1 MPRHRQPPRT
11 RQRVD
16 RCRAGMWWLQRDCR
30 RRERTPASRRFHGRR
45 RRRKAAAVK
54 PVLRGRGDE
63 MSRVL
68 SLLRRVEQTGQG
80 AAVFVRGE
88 PGIGKTALLD
98 AVSEQASRLG
108 FRVGLGKAE
117 EQNQIAPMAP
127 LLAAL
132 RFGSRPLLS
141 AEAFADLA
149 PLYRQQLW
157 LVDRLASVL
166 EEHAMRSPLLIA
178 VDDVQWAD
186 RLTVFALRTLPVRL
200 ADVPVVWMLSSRP
213 DPAGMADEVHAVVR
227 TDIPVEVM
235 DLQPLASSDVE
246 LIARDRLGAP
256 PGERLVRL
264 LQGANGV
271 PYLAV
276 ELIDAMLV
284 EAGRADDDAATGGE
298 ELPGPFVTGLRGR
311 LHRLPE
317 EVRRVL
323 AVGAVLGRSFRIDDA
338 AALLDGISTEDV
350 IRLLEQAMRAD
361 VLGTDRDR
369 IVFRHDL
376 VRQAVYADVPHPMRT
391 ILHRAAAEL
400 LLTTGDD
407 PVAAAPHLLV
417 SAVKNDRRAIDIL
430 HRAAK
435 ALRTLAPVTAS
446 DLIVAALALLPR
458 WDNLSLRLGEEAI
471 GILGEAHRTREAMA
485 LGDDLLENNFSN
497 EDTARIQ
504 GRLAWL
510 LWGLGR
516 PDEMSA
522 RLESALALN
531 GLSAGTRR
539 HLLSLHALAL
549 SRGTDMIRAE
559 QVSTRALEEAGRSG
573 DRSAEALALRALAD
587 IALTEGRV
595 STALEQF
602 SLLRST
608 GRSLDVGEI
617 MTLLLVDEYD
627 SASRLILLSRRSADD
642 TGISYQIPGLLF
654 AQAVLDFRNGRL
666 DEASTGF
673 AALTAL
679 GDGPPHAFQKAAKV
693 VMARIALH
701 RGDLQIGRELCG
713 AVSWDATGEPPEPRQ
728 VIMWGRVLI
737 AEGKPDEAVRLLLH
751 HRVLDDFRIG
761 FRWTEQPIG
770 IPDWIVEFT
779 DAAAASGHHDVAVR
793 MARLLRCYAERNPN
807 SHLIS
812 GLADQAEGLATDDVA
827 LLRRGLEGI
836 KHSRRG
842 LLEAGAWE
850 KLGYALLRRGGKAEA
865 TQLLETAG
873 DAFQNLG
880 ALGDA
885 RRVQHAMQAAG
896 LRRRR
901 RTSAVERPLS
911 GWEALTDT
919 EQRVARLVGEG
930 HSNRSAAGELML
942 SPNTI
947 AAHLRTIFRKLEVNS
962 RVQLANKLRDE
973 KRSAG

>member
-1 MPRHRQPPRT
+1 
-11 RQRVD
+11 
-16 RCRAGMWWLQRDCR
+16 
-30 RRERTPASRRFHGRR
+30 
-45 RRRKAAAVK
+45 
-54 PVLRGRGDE
+54 
-63 MSRVL
+63 
-68 SLLRRVEQTGQG
+68 
-80 AAVFVRGE
+80 
-88 PGIGKTALLD
+88 
-98 AVSEQASRLG
+98 
-108 FRVGLGKAE
+108 
-117 EQNQIAPMAP
+117 
-127 LLAAL
+127 
-132 RFGSRPLLS
+132 
-141 AEAFADLA
+141 
-149 PLYRQQLW
+149 
-157 LVDRLASVL
+157 
-166 EEHAMRSPLLIA
+166 
-178 VDDVQWAD
+178 
-186 RLTVFALRTLPVRL
+186 
-200 ADVPVVWMLSSRP
+200 
-213 DPAGMADEVHAVVR
+213 MADKVHAAER

-338 AALLDGISTEDV
+338 AALLDGVSTEDV

-522 RLESALALN
+522 RLEPALALN
-531 GLSAGTRR
+531 GLSPGTRR